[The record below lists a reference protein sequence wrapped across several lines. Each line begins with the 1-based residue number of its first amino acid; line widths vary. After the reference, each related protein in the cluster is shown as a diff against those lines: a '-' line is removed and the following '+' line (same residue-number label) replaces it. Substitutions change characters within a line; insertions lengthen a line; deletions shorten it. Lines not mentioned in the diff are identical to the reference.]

1 MWGAS
6 LLVSAEDSRSS
17 GPFSISGRVHCLVFM
32 RKTTCSHSAS
42 PHPGVKWLV
51 VNCQGTVAKQ
61 QLTSNT
67 VAFYLLFGHST
78 SRGLSNTP
86 SHFFQDKCERTLK
99 AWSEGNAELHNLL
112 STLYI
117 PCYTVKHRS
126 SSMFLRPSH
135 FWARR
140 SISLH
145 CSPARRIS
153 VFDSFDLLH
162 LFFGHARFFSPVGS
176 RRGPDQCQTLRAK
189 EKIYM
194 KFSSYLH

>member
-1 MWGAS
+1 M
-6 LLVSAEDSRSS
+6 
-17 GPFSISGRVHCLVFM
+17 
-32 RKTTCSHSAS
+32 
-42 PHPGVKWLV
+42 
-51 VNCQGTVAKQ
+51 AKQ

-67 VAFYLLFGHST
+67 VACHLLFGHST

-86 SHFFQDKCERTLK
+86 SRHFFQGKCEKALK
-99 AWSEGNAELHNLL
+99 VWSEGNAELHNLL

-126 SSMFLRPSH
+126 SSMFLRPSQ

-140 SISLH
+140 SSSLH
-145 CSPARRIS
+145 FSPACRIS

-162 LFFGHARFFSPVGS
+162 LFFGHPRFFSPVGS